1 MVQLKGAGPI
11 HQGTSVPTRIVITN
25 ILKEIS
31 HDAIERPRAHLSWAC
46 QKQKLCAELPSV
58 KKPRTFQKTSPPTT
72 GKKNGQRVWEGQSQR
87 RQVLCP
93 SGSPHTGV
101 QSESP
106 AGAVSPALGSQSR
119 CLQQSLARHLAPAY
133 PLILERWVGGNQ
145 RSPWGMD
152 TVVLV
157 WTQVL
162 AVPFGPPP
170 AYWPRDPAPPSPTS
184 LWAPGLRCHWPH
196 GPTRQHTQRNHS
208 HPWTEPCPPEGPG
221 PWGPGPM
228 HQCTGM
234 PPGPCSQR
242 PSPREQQGS
251 FSLRA
256 SLTQQQ
262 ADASPGPPQPC
273 RLASRPAPVLGPAG
287 PRVLPARK

>member
-31 HDAIERPRAHLSWAC
+31 HDAVERPRAHLSWAC

-87 RQVLCP
+87 HQVLCP

-106 AGAVSPALGSQSR
+106 AGAGSPVLGSQSR

-133 PLILERWVGGNQ
+133 PLIWRGG
-145 RSPWGMD
+145 RGATSARPGARTLWC
-152 TVVLV
+152 L
-157 WTQVL
+157 
-162 AVPFGPPP
+162 FGPRCWQCHLDPLQLTGLGTQPLPHPP
-170 AYWPRDPAPPSPTS
+170 AC
-184 LWAPGLRCHWPH
+184 GL
-196 GPTRQHTQRNHS
+196 Q
-208 HPWTEPCPPEGPG
+208 
-221 PWGPGPM
+221 
-228 HQCTGM
+228 
-234 PPGPCSQR
+234 
-242 PSPREQQGS
+242 
-251 FSLRA
+251 
-256 SLTQQQ
+256 
-262 ADASPGPPQPC
+262 D
-273 RLASRPAPVLGPAG
+273 
-287 PRVLPARK
+287 